1 MNNRQNFRI
10 KDFEILIERNSPKNN
25 EEFFIQPANEVIGFV
40 YYLNGEVLITIRN
53 GKQKQQIYKKKGIMS
68 SFYNH
73 YESEVIQE
81 QLGKSELEKISIFFS
96 REKLR
101 SLIEADEQLLKA
113 NQNLIHPQDFFVG
126 GNNAIIQPSIRFA
139 LDQIINNQFSG
150 FAKDLFLEGQ
160 IIGLLANYFSISQLV
175 DKKNPIH
182 IEKLHHA
189 KEILLKQMDAPPSL
203 NELSKLTGLNTFTL
217 KTGFKEL
224 FGVPVF
230 KYLQEKRLEK
240 AYELI
245 ENKEMNIQEVAWFVG
260 YESLGSFSNAFK
272 DKFGIRP
279 TDIK

>member
-1 MNNRQNFRI
+1 MNSRQNFRI

-25 EEFFIQPANEVIGFV
+25 DGSFIQTANEVIGFV
-40 YYLNGEVLITIRN
+40 YYLNGEVLITIKN
-53 GKQKQQIYKKKGIMS
+53 GKNKLQFHKKKGIMS

-73 YESEVIQE
+73 NESEVIQE

-101 SLIEADEQLLKA
+101 SLIEADEQLSKA
-113 NQNLIHPQDFFVG
+113 NQNLIHPQEFFVG
-126 GNNAIIQPSIRFA
+126 GNSAIIQPSIRFA
-139 LDQIINNQFSG
+139 LDQIINNQFTG
-150 FAKDLFLEGQ
+150 VAKDLFLEGQ
-160 IIGLLANYFSISQLV
+160 IIGLLANYFSISQGSE
-175 DKKNPIH
+175 KNKPIH
-182 IEKLHHA
+182 IEKLHYA
-189 KEILLKQMDAPPSL
+189 KEILLEQMDAPPSL
-203 NELSKLTGLNTFTL
+203 NELSKLTGLNTFKL

-272 DKFGIRP
+272 GKFGIRP